1 MFVSVSLQQQLSRTA
16 GRTFPRKVRGLC
28 RDDDDDVMR
37 ELRTY
42 YTLCL
47 RPSLFNVRLYALA
60 PLLAHLGADVCANVV
75 VTSTCVPIYICNHA
89 AAAAS
94 SELQPAA
101 RSLSPSSVIY
111 GKT

>member
-1 MFVSVSLQQQLSRTA
+1 MFVFVSLQQQLSRTA

-42 YTLCL
+42 YTLYL
-47 RPSLFNVRLYALA
+47 RPSLFNVRSYALA

-75 VTSTCVPIYICNHA
+75 VTSTCVPIYATMQPPPRALSC
-89 AAAAS
+89 S
-94 SELQPAA
+94 LRRVLYLRLQ
-101 RSLSPSSVIY
+101 
-111 GKT
+111 